1 MRARV
6 ASAGSAVGH
15 AGAQTPGHDAP
26 LAPSSSAWS
35 WSGRYER
42 EDPVLQLTH
51 IVRVD
56 IPVRD
61 RDEAIA
67 FYTETLGFSLVVDTP
82 FGDGKRWVEVAPPS
96 GGATV
101 ALAEPAEAFEPGR
114 ATGIVLRSADPR
126 ADHATLTAA
135 QVDVSE
141 LIGGDGT
148 IPLLFFLRDPSHNQL
163 MVIEVQ

>member
-1 MRARV
+1 MLR
-6 ASAGSAVGH
+6 
-15 AGAQTPGHDAP
+15 
-26 LAPSSSAWS
+26 
-35 WSGRYER
+35 
-42 EDPVLQLTH
+42 LTH

-82 FGDGKRWVEVAPPS
+82 FGDGKRWVEVAPPR

-101 ALAEPAEAFEPGR
+101 ALTEPAEVLERGR
-114 ATGIVLRSADPR
+114 VTGIVLRSADPR
-126 ADHATLTAA
+126 ADHATLKAA
-135 QVDVSE
+135 QVDVSD

-163 MVIEVQ
+163 MVIEHQ